1 MSSDDMKRQLTDV
14 AVALCIFLLIQ
25 GVLYGVLGV
34 FPPYRVVSSG
44 SMEPTYY
51 EGDIVFI
58 KHVDPHQLLVGDII
72 VFKPKGGGIPIVHRI
87 IEVKED
93 NNTLYFVTQGDH
105 NAFPDSFYRPLPGI
119 PESEVI
125 GTPVLKIPKIGYI
138 SVFFRRLL

>member
-1 MSSDDMKRQLTDV
+1 MSSDSMKKNLTDV
-14 AVALCIFLLIQ
+14 AVALCIFLVIQ
-25 GVLYGVLGV
+25 GALYGVLGV

-58 KHVDPHQLLVGDII
+58 KHVDPHELQVGDII
-72 VFKPKGGGIPIVHRI
+72 VFNPKGGGIPIVHRVA
-87 IEVKED
+87 EVVEE
-93 NNTLYFVTQGDH
+93 NQTRYFVTQGDH
-105 NAFPDSFYRPLPGI
+105 NAFPDSFYAPLPGV
-119 PESEVI
+119 PESEVV